1 MDPEG
6 GLRLQHRQAFSD
18 IVRAVVKGRMG
29 RIPAARHIAELAR
42 VRVGHDEQ
50 PWFLESAQWE
60 LLGLHENNCVLHGL
74 TPADID
80 AWKTVWD
87 A

>member
-1 MDPEG
+1 MPLHDVGGGILADAEVAGDPSV
-6 GLRLQHRQAFSD
+6 A
-18 IVRAVVKGRMG
+18 
-29 RIPAARHIAELAR
+29 
-42 VRVGHDEQ
+42 EQ

-60 LLGLHENNCVLHGL
+60 LPGLHEHNCVLHGL
-74 TPADID
+74 APADID